1 MRMISSTERG
11 LNRGRRAADTGAEIY
26 AGCVAGGFVEQHVAI
41 EVRQIAEGL
50 GFRVA
55 EAHGADSDPPL
66 PASADAPAS
75 FKNAR
80 RVPCMMTSTLSTR
93 IIYHASDGCR
103 KRRRRARIG
112 QHLDR

>member
-11 LNRGRRAADTGAEIY
+11 LRTAAGAADTGAEIY
-26 AGCVAGGFVEQHVAI
+26 AGYVAGGFVEQHVAI

-50 GFRVA
+50 GFAFR
-55 EAHGADSDPPL
+55 AHGADSDPPL

-80 RVPCMMTSTLSTR
+80 RVPCMMTS
-93 IIYHASDGCR
+93 HAQHEDNLPRLGR
-103 KRRRRARIG
+103 LRNRRRRARIG